1 MGYASTLE
9 AIRERLD
16 EALMVARSLP
26 DDPTLA
32 TDTQR
37 KAFEKSL
44 SALLLV
50 VCEANSYLDLATD
63 PALDLAQA
71 YLLEKQNNA
80 VLANKARETTVTAL
94 KLKEALDSER
104 ARSAELSQQLRDV
117 RSTLHRTEKALEK
130 AYKDNPGGVL
140 SAYSGGP
147 VRQNDA

>member
-1 MGYASTLE
+1 MLNDAEDVTLFLIRE
-9 AIRERLD
+9 AKLGPDHPTTAISLTKLSHVLMCLGGRERLD

-71 YLLEKQNNA
+71 YLLEKQFHS
-80 VLANKARETTVTAL
+80 LIRWF
-94 KLKEALDSER
+94 
-104 ARSAELSQQLRDV
+104 
-117 RSTLHRTEKALEK
+117 
-130 AYKDNPGGVL
+130 
-140 SAYSGGP
+140 
-147 VRQNDA
+147 